1 MSEERL
7 IVVAANDACGFDGEV
22 SAHFGRCPFFLLAE
36 AKGKMVT
43 ISRVLPN
50 PYVGAHQP
58 GDATRFIHGLGANV
72 IIAGGMGPGAAEMFN
87 GFGIDV
93 ATGVTGSVATVLG
106 TYVRGEHQGVVACA
120 DHHRDGC
127 GGSRRPMRGNH
138 G

>member
-7 IVVAANDACGFDGEV
+7 IVVAADDACGFDGEV

-36 AKGKMVT
+36 ASGKMVT

-50 PYVGAHQP
+50 PYVGAHEP
-58 GDATRFIHGLGANV
+58 GDATRFIHELGANV

-106 TYVRGEHQGVVACA
+106 TYVRGEHRGVVSCA
-120 DHHRDGC
+120 DHHGVGC
-127 GGSRRPMRGNH
+127 SRNRRPVG
-138 G
+138 GTDG